1 MKTIAINGN
10 SNLKNNN
17 VAFKGHSAQLV
28 DTGVIHHKFFMPF
41 DSNKY
46 SAEFEIRGFK
56 EDKGDWVP
64 ATEPKVIP
72 FTEQGLSVKES
83 SLFGRNYAVGYR
95 FVFKDKSNPNNKI
108 YKIDSGVVSNPLS
121 SSPKDNYSILL
132 KNRSMMPENK
142 LTKQVMPDLLPGYSM
157 ETFNDNTYEIY
168 YDKDARLAS
177 LEQIRNHGNKL
188 GGNFAGI
195 IKMLPLWSKEGYTKL
210 VGTPFTKDEVSS
222 HLYWTENPYQVSS
235 AMGTADDFK
244 AFQLELFKNGM
255 NFVADGA
262 FVNQGLQGTMFKH
275 VLKHG
280 LSSPFLYWFKAPG
293 LLDGS
298 LKLGI
303 IPEKEKARE
312 HFRFKLVNL
321 PVRMVMDRGELVLLK
336 NKDFDPKQLSYVQVY
351 DDRLV
356 DEADVKKAN
365 ILLKKYNQQNTKS
378 PYEITDHNDLTQLL
392 TFEVDPQK
400 YTERLKKVFDKTR
413 PSGKNFS
420 NDAFV
425 ESVLKFPNFMITTKD
440 KGGVDLWDGNMDIA
454 KLNFYIG
461 NTDQLYSDKLSHFA
475 DRTTAN
481 KNMRRGAY
489 QVQDFT
495 IKAGKY
501 WTKMVADAQFD
512 YVLKM
517 FKKTKPTVEAY
528 METIRTE
535 VQKGNLPKSTEQ
547 LMTKEVIQN
556 ILDGYYVTP
565 YTKFKPISKIN
576 EFAEFSRRLLMEE
589 SFASYEFSPDLSA
602 VMMSPYIT
610 RYAENE
616 GGLSE
621 SRYDDY
627 INHLAGFT
635 DLTKDSQTKVR
646 VKMDEYLYKDVAQ
659 YVCQVLDHINYS
671 RRKTEPDSLTHDKVA
686 DVTDIAK
693 YMFPLVVP
701 EIVKYVII
709 KSLNPEANVYVND
722 KTGEVRFDSKSFSE
736 LSLKSLGISG
746 SPEEEA
752 TAVINKLKAG
762 TKRLLKDDDAE
773 KLAEVLKRRFQNVS
787 IDKLRV
793 TEAIID
799 RTQAGL
805 GWRIDA
811 AKDIGNIDAI
821 RSGNDN
827 PERLLNILSSFW
839 GRFNDA
845 VKSVNRNA
853 YTTAEITDF
862 DAVVKQPCGDYKN
875 EVDAETKF
883 IERSGLNNTANYMFF
898 FSLLRDMFAIDA
910 EEGYQKGELGK
921 IESLR
926 NKLVEGWEPK
936 CHGFLYQYP
945 EDSIANSYTF
955 IGNHDKPRVLHLFA
969 LDMGLFHSDFSS
981 FEHVERAAK
990 VLGYG
995 SQVDKIDMEKLSG
1008 KAVAMGERILDALEE
1023 TGLSHPKLSA
1033 AVASLANGDYKGEPF
1048 NAEAFGVRDIRF
1060 VVKDVFDIAEYKGYE
1075 PKNRAEEENA
1085 VLESI
1090 LTPAMDKM
1098 ETVYKMLVTLPG
1110 SPTDFVGDK
1119 EGSTGYES
1127 KSNNQYQQ
1135 NRNVVPFEWVNG
1147 AINMREY
1154 DGEEKEFVKNYYLR
1168 MNKIGSLRNSR
1179 NLSALNNGDTIS
1191 LPLQEA
1197 KSQKVDKNGNNVGN
1211 AENTKVAATFRYN
1224 DKGSQVICL
1233 YTTAGAASVLDEKG
1247 YQLDETSPKTSRIK
1261 MQRPRVDLDKIV
1273 LSDDSNW
1280 KSGLKAGLKVGDI
1293 FRNVNDP
1300 CAKYVVAIENGQYV
1314 LKNADSRYNISILP
1328 EDKNTAVLY
1337 KYEPNMQQAVPAHF
1351 VLRK

>member
-10 SNLKNNN
+10 LNLKNNN
-17 VAFKGHSAQLV
+17 VAFKGHSAQV
-28 DTGVIHHKFFMPF
+28 ADTGGVQHKFFMPF

-56 EDKGDWVP
+56 EHKGDWVP
-64 ATEPKVIP
+64 ATAPKVLP
-72 FTEQGLSVKES
+72 FTEQGLSVKDN
-83 SLFGRNYAVGYR
+83 SLFGRNDAVGYR
-95 FVFKDKSNPNNKI
+95 FIFTDKSNPNNKI

-121 SSPKDNYSILL
+121 TDPKDNYSILL
-132 KNRSMMPENK
+132 SNRSMMPVNK

-157 ETFNDNTYEIY
+157 ETFNDNTYELY
-168 YDKDARLAS
+168 FDKDARLAS
-177 LEQIRNHGNKL
+177 LDMIRNHGNKL

-235 AMGTADDFK
+235 ALGTVDDFK
-244 AFQLELFKNGM
+244 AFQLELFKNSM

-280 LSSPFLYWFKAPG
+280 LASPFVYWFKAPG

-303 IPEKEKARE
+303 LPEKEKARE
-312 HFRFKLVNL
+312 NFRFKLVNL
-321 PVRMVMDRGELVLLK
+321 PVRMKMVDGELVLLK
-336 NKDFDPKQLSYVQVY
+336 NKDYNPKQLSYVQVY
-351 DDRLV
+351 DERL
-356 DEADVKKAN
+356 AN
-365 ILLKKYNQQNTKS
+365 KDDAKEPNLLLKKYTQQETDS
-378 PYEITDHNDLTQLL
+378 PYEITGHNDLTQLL
-392 TFEVDPQK
+392 TFEVDPEK
-400 YTERLKKVFDKTR
+400 YTERLKKVFAKAR
-413 PSGKNFS
+413 PREKNFA
-420 NDAFV
+420 NNEFV

-454 KLNFYIG
+454 KLNFYVG
-461 NTDQLYSDKLSHFA
+461 NTDQLYSNKLSLFA
-475 DRTTAN
+475 DKTNAN
-481 KNMRRGAY
+481 INMRRGAY

-517 FKKTKPTVEAY
+517 FKKTKPTVDAY
-528 METIRTE
+528 LETIRTE
-535 VQKGNLPKSTEQ
+535 VQKGNLPKSVEH
-547 LMTKEVIQN
+547 LMTKDVVQN
-556 ILDGYYVTP
+556 ILDGCYVTP
-565 YTKFKPISKIN
+565 YEKFKPISKIN
-576 EFAEFSRRLLMEE
+576 EFSEFSRRLLMEE

-602 VMMSPYIT
+602 VMISPYIT
-610 RYAENE
+610 KYAEDS
-616 GGLSE
+616 GLTE
-621 SRYDDY
+621 TRYDEY
-627 INHLAGFT
+627 INHLAGFS

-646 VKMDEYLYKDVAQ
+646 VKMDEYLYEDVAE
-659 YVCQVLDHINYS
+659 YVCQVLNYINMS
-671 RRKTEPDSLTHDKVA
+671 RRKVEPDNLTHDKIF
-686 DVTDIAK
+686 DITEVGK

-722 KTGEVRFDSKSFSE
+722 KTGEMRFDSKSFSE
-736 LSLKSLGISG
+736 ISLKSLGISG

-752 TAVINKLKAG
+752 SAVIKKLRAG
-762 TKRLLKDDDAE
+762 TKRLLKDDDAL
-773 KLAEVLKRRFQNVS
+773 KLADVLKRRFQNVS
-787 IDKLRV
+787 IDKLRM

-827 PERLLNILSSFW
+827 PERLLDILSAFW
-839 GRFNDA
+839 GKFNQA
-845 VKSVNRNA
+845 VKKVNRNA

-862 DAVVKQPCGDYKN
+862 DVVVKQQCGDYKN

-926 NKLVEGWEPK
+926 DKLVVGWAPK

-955 IGNHDKPRVLHLFA
+955 IGNHDKPRVLHVFS

-995 SQVDKIDMEKLSG
+995 SQTDKIDIEKLSS

-1023 TGLSHPKLSA
+1023 TGLSHPKIAA
-1033 AVASLANGDYKGEPF
+1033 AVASLANGRYKDEEF
-1048 NAEAFGVRDIRF
+1048 DADAFGTRDIRF

-1075 PKNRAEEENA
+1075 PKNREAEENA

-1090 LTPAMDKM
+1090 LAPAMDKM
-1098 ETVYKMLVTLPG
+1098 ESVYKMLVTLPG

-1119 EGSTGYES
+1119 EGSTGYET

-1154 DGEEKEFVKNYYLR
+1154 EGEEKDFAKNYYIR
-1168 MNKIGSLRNSR
+1168 MNKIGSLRNR
-1179 NLSALNNGDTIS
+1179 KELSALNNGDTIS
-1191 LPLQEA
+1191 LPLQLA
-1197 KSQKVDKNGNNVGN
+1197 KSQRVDEKGNNVGVPEKTN
-1211 AENTKVAATFRYN
+1211 VAATFRYDN
-1224 DKGSQVICL
+1224 KGSQVICL
-1233 YTTAGAASVLDEKG
+1233 YTTAGAASIPDEKG
-1247 YQLDETSPKTSRIK
+1247 YKLDEHSPKTSRIK
-1261 MQRPRVDLDKIV
+1261 MKRPRVDLEKIV
-1273 LSDDSNW
+1273 LSEDGNW

-1293 FRNVNDP
+1293 FKNVNDP
-1300 CAKYVVAIENGQYV
+1300 CAKYVVSIENGQYV

-1337 KYEPNMQQAVPAHF
+1337 KYETNMQQAVPAHF